1 MRSLSG
7 RQLFAAVVFVSST
20 VVLAV
25 QLINPSPVVV
35 SVGDGGTNVAELG
48 GYFRHREVAIIAVA
62 ATLLGSSGTYLL
74 VADRSGTETDVG
86 SVRAGADPGEPTA
99 GVEQAAVE
107 AASTPAAPS
116 ADGGDSEVAPSDE
129 LLEARRQE
137 WEETAERLANNER
150 DIYEAV
156 LEADGVLPQSEIVDQ
171 LDCSKA
177 TVSRALDSLETKNL
191 VERKRRGMGNVILLL

>member
-1 MRSLSG
+1 MRSLH
-7 RQLFAAVVFVSST
+7 RRRLFAAVVFVCST

-35 SVGDGGTNVAELG
+35 SVGDSGTNVAELG
-48 GYFRHREVAIIAVA
+48 GYFRYSDVGIITIA

-74 VADRSGTETDVG
+74 VADHSEKEA
-86 SVRAGADPGEPTA
+86 AGADGRPTTGLAATHDTA
-99 GVEQAAVE
+99 GP
-107 AASTPAAPS
+107 TPTPP
-116 ADGGDSEVAPSDE
+116 DGGTADVAPSDE

-137 WEETAERLANNER
+137 WEETAQRLANNER
-150 DIYEAV
+150 DVYEAL

-191 VERKRRGMGNVILLL
+191 VERKRRGMGNMVLLL